1 MKGGYQIID
10 IRKLN
15 LTLSNSTQSITDAE
29 ILEQL
34 RNLRAYIQKGH
45 DFTKPLDNALKCIQ
59 IRYRDQKNGEK
70 LEACQWANIE
80 TSNNSLTYEIKTKNL
95 MIEVVFEEKTDEYS
109 NKYYDIKTAK
119 YLYNHNEIVE
129 GDLDVSGDISIGG
142 DAEIEGDLSVG
153 GDIESEGKITADEI
167 IENMSGYSLD
177 TAITEVSELDV
188 IYGGACKNG
197 NKLTLVLFASFK
209 KPSATG
215 TKTLARFVVPSEIGA
230 KLYPTEIITG
240 YQTLEIKN
248 VDCVDSSGNIVP
260 SQLSIYKP
268 SPTAVDFNLNIN
280 DLTADTTYFA
290 RCEITFLLSENLVSN
305 E

>member
-95 MIEVVFEEKTDEYS
+95 
-109 NKYYDIKTAK
+109 
-119 YLYNHNEIVE
+119 
-129 GDLDVSGDISIGG
+129 
-142 DAEIEGDLSVG
+142 
-153 GDIESEGKITADEI
+153 IT
-167 IENMSGYSLD
+167 
-177 TAITEVSELDV
+177 
-188 IYGGACKNG
+188 C
-197 NKLTLVLFASFK
+197 
-209 KPSATG
+209 
-215 TKTLARFVVPSEIGA
+215 
-230 KLYPTEIITG
+230 
-240 YQTLEIKN
+240 
-248 VDCVDSSGNIVP
+248 
-260 SQLSIYKP
+260 
-268 SPTAVDFNLNIN
+268 
-280 DLTADTTYFA
+280 
-290 RCEITFLLSENLVSN
+290 
-305 E
+305 

>member
-80 TSNNSLTYEIKTKNL
+80 TSNNSLTYEIKTKYL
-95 MIEVVFEEKTDEYS
+95 MIEIVFEEKTDEYS

-129 GDLDVSGDISIGG
+129 GNLT
-142 DAEIEGDLSVG
+142 VG
-153 GDIESEGKITADEI
+153 GNLVADEI
-167 IENMSGYSLD
+167 NGETNPSVKPIYWHGLDIYKSGENSVQAHVLKNDNTPINSIDLLIAWVKSLGVSVVNLSVNGAFVYNATTYSCYLLRFRISEGEITTVGIYYVGTSGYNS
-177 TAITEVSELDV
+177 IDV
-188 IYGGACKNG
+188 DEA
-197 NKLTLVLFASFK
+197 
-209 KPSATG
+209 
-215 TKTLARFVVPSEIGA
+215 
-230 KLYPTEIITG
+230 
-240 YQTLEIKN
+240 
-248 VDCVDSSGNIVP
+248 
-260 SQLSIYKP
+260 
-268 SPTAVDFNLNIN
+268 DFR
-280 DLTADTTYFA
+280 TYFTNVEDA
-290 RCEITFLLSENLVSN
+290 INKIN
-305 E
+305 